1 MVFEWLGLAADF
13 KCPAELVVS
22 MGAVKP
28 ISDLVG
34 NPMGVAYNPLAG
46 SSIVSPM
53 NFVNPIINFLGL
65 TAITIVSNAMAFFVF
80 EWISN

>member
-1 MVFEWLGLAADF
+1 MPKLANVVRKMVVFGWFLND
-13 KCPAELVVS
+13 LVWRPTSNV
-22 MGAVKP
+22 
-28 ISDLVG
+28 SDLVG

-80 EWISN
+80 E